1 MGKCIIHAL
10 KTRSKERLTKP
21 RYHFLDYAEPKYGKQ
36 LVYDV
41 KCLMKILVLYVPF
54 PLFWALFDQQS
65 SRWTFQASQMDGY
78 VNKKLTIKPDQ
89 VQVLNPLIVVFCI
102 PLFNL
107 VIYPM
112 LEKVYINTQLRK
124 LALGMALCGAAF
136 FVSGLLE
143 LRLEQTYP
151 VQPRVGEGQLRIF
164 NGQPCGFKLNTT
176 LPNHREINIE
186 PNSAWTEK
194 HILLKDNNHN
204 QTSATFQYNATSY
217 GPECNS
223 VSFNGEIQI
232 KSKESIS
239 YFLTTANKLVQYTD
253 SPIRSATVL
262 PMIRILMTGEGND
275 GLATT
280 EIAFQ
285 NSNDVMNETHSKFKP
300 NLNALHEVDEG
311 IYFVWI
317 DGSRIRA
324 VELKQGG
331 TYTIVINRISSN
343 DYVRNRFHFLFSH
356 LIHFHWT
363 NFILYKIDDGCIHSS

>member
-1 MGKCIIHAL
+1 MHAL

-78 VNKKLTIKPDQ
+78 VSKNLTIKPDQ

-102 PLFNL
+102 PLFNF

-112 LEKVYINTQLRK
+112 LEKVYINTSLRK

-151 VQPRVGEGQLRIF
+151 VQPRSGEGQLRIF
-164 NGQPCGFKLNTT
+164 NAQPCGFKLKTT
-176 LPNHREINIE
+176 LPNHPEIKLE

-194 HILLKDNNHN
+194 HILLKDN

-217 GPECNS
+217 GSDCGS
-223 VSFNGEIQI
+223 VTLNGKVQI
-232 KSKESIS
+232 KSKESMS
-239 YFLTTANKLVQYTD
+239 YFLTTANKLVEYTD
-253 SPIRSATVL
+253 SPIRSTTVL
-262 PMIRILMTGEGND
+262 PMIRILMSGEGDN

-280 EIAFQ
+280 EVAFQ
-285 NSNDVMNETHSKFKP
+285 NSNDGMNETNLKFKP
-300 NLNALHEVDEG
+300 DLKSLHEVDEG
-311 IYFVWI
+311 IYFAWI
-317 DGSRIRA
+317 DGIQIGA
-324 VELKQGG
+324 AELKQGG

-343 DYVRNRFHFLFSH
+343 DYVRN
-356 LIHFHWT
+356 
-363 NFILYKIDDGCIHSS
+363 

>member
-1 MGKCIIHAL
+1 MHAL

-78 VNKKLTIKPDQ
+78 VNKNLTIKPDQ

-102 PLFNL
+102 PLFNF

-112 LEKVYINTQLRK
+112 LERVYINTPLRK
-124 LALGMALCGAAF
+124 LALGMAMCGAAF

-143 LRLEQTYP
+143 LRLEQTYA
-151 VQPRVGEGQLRIF
+151 VQPRIGEGQLRIF
-164 NGQPCGFKLNTT
+164 NGQPCGFKLITT
-176 LPNHREINIE
+176 LPNHHEIKLE

-194 HILLKDNNHN
+194 HILLKDNN
-204 QTSATFQYNATSY
+204 QTLATFQYNATSY
-217 GPECNS
+217 GSECDS
-223 VSFNGEIQI
+223 VSFDGEVQI

-239 YFLTTANKLVQYTD
+239 YFLTSANKLVQYID
-253 SPIRSATVL
+253 SPIRSTTVL
-262 PMIRILMTGEGND
+262 PLIRILMSGEGD
-275 GLATT
+275 SGLATT
-280 EIAFQ
+280 EVAFQ
-285 NSNDVMNETHSKFKP
+285 HSNDGMNETNLKFKP
-300 NLNALHEVDEG
+300 DLKVLHEVDEG
-311 IYFVWI
+311 IYFAWI
-317 DGSRIRA
+317 NGIRIGA
-324 VELKQGG
+324 AELKQGG

-343 DYVRNRFHFLFSH
+343 DYVRNRFPFFFFLFIFMG
-356 LIHFHWT
+356 LISF
-363 NFILYKIDDGCIHSS
+363 